1 MTHFLLNRKIYVL
14 KEIIII
20 IIFFFCVIIYK
31 IKFLNKIFFFFFH
44 GQEKFD
50 CSISVTKLCRKIAKC
65 VNKRLGVIFQCK
77 CNA

>member
-31 IKFLNKIFFFFFH
+31 IKFLNKKIFFFH

-65 VNKRLGVIFQCK
+65 VNK
-77 CNA
+77 